1 MSRRPVIIYGTAL
14 ALSTATLF
22 VSYVTFRWLLIR
34 YQTWQLG
41 HPNPFVIGPELDA
54 IVLSF
59 LTSAIVFWLV
69 VKWAKRNH
77 PQGRLD
83 SK

>member
-14 ALSTATLF
+14 ALSAVTLF
-22 VSYVTFRWLLIR
+22 VSYVAFRWLLIR

-54 IVLSF
+54 VVLSF
-59 LTSAIVFWLV
+59 LTAVIVFWWV
-69 VKWAKRNH
+69 VRRAKHNH
-77 PQGRLD
+77 TQERLN
-83 SK
+83 S